1 MADDQEQRTFE
12 VIKLRVA
19 FLQHITT
26 LSGAAIL
33 IVLAL
38 IERAETAE
46 EAYLLATA
54 AVSLFLVAAV
64 ISLYGVFSLT
74 EQTEHVGQARP
85 SAGRVTAGFASAT
98 FAAGIAAVAF
108 SAAVGSV
115 QSCIKVIYTGGAV
128 LAALAWG
135 LILLRWLLR
144 RYLG

>member
-46 EAYLLATA
+46 EAYMLATA
-54 AVSLFLVAAV
+54 AVSLFLVAV

-115 QSCIKVIYTGGAV
+115 QSYIKVIYTGGAV